1 MSRARDKER
10 SDYYGDVVY
19 EVWRHGGDPDMVDY
33 DRLDDYRYE
42 GLYPDEAASRELRR
56 RSPRDGE

>member
-1 MSRARDKER
+1 MSRTRDKKR

-42 GLYPDEAASRELRR
+42 GLYPDEATSRELRR
-56 RSPRDGE
+56 QSHWDSE